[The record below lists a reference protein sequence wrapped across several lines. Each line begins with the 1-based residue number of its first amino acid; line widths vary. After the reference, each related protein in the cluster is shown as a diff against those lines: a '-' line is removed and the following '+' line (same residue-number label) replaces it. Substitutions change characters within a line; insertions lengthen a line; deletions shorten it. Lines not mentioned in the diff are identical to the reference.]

1 MCAGRCLLKNGI
13 LWDTKKMVDILIDD
27 ERIVQ
32 IVPGQSLGA
41 VDARIID
48 LTGKTILPGFF
59 NAHVHL
65 YGVRGPLP
73 DELLHRF
80 VLGGVTTV
88 RDMGVTSTI
97 TFEEYQKWLTQR
109 TGPEYPSVIS
119 AGKFICGT
127 NTYGAVHPSGAL
139 IGYVIDETPE
149 QAKLAVDHMVDTG
162 AALIKT
168 GLDYGMD
175 PAKPLDYLPEE
186 VFRAICSRARERG
199 VPSSAHIT
207 KTDNFLRAAQWGLTE
222 SAHVTHS
229 PMTDEEVALIAASGM
244 AFTATLSIFDMV
256 SAETG
261 EKIMDDALSN
271 TRRLYRAGV
280 PMAVGTD
287 FMFENHPYQTAG
299 IPIHELRLLH
309 RAGLTVDEIIRAATI
324 DSAGICGRADVT
336 GSIEAGKQADLVAVS
351 GAIDETFQALE
362 NMAFVMHRGTII
374 KAA

>member
-1 MCAGRCLLKNGI
+1 MSAGRCLLKNGI

-186 VFRAICSRARERG
+186 VFRAICSRARKRG

>member
-1 MCAGRCLLKNGI
+1 MSAGRCLLKNGI

-287 FMFENHPYQTAG
+287 FMIENHPYQTAG
-299 IPIHELRLLH
+299 IPIHELRQLH

>member
-1 MCAGRCLLKNGI
+1 
-13 LWDTKKMVDILIDD
+13 
-27 ERIVQ
+27 
-32 IVPGQSLGA
+32 
-41 VDARIID
+41 
-48 LTGKTILPGFF
+48 
-59 NAHVHL
+59 
-65 YGVRGPLP
+65 
-73 DELLHRF
+73 
-80 VLGGVTTV
+80 
-88 RDMGVTSTI
+88 
-97 TFEEYQKWLTQR
+97 
-109 TGPEYPSVIS
+109 
-119 AGKFICGT
+119 
-127 NTYGAVHPSGAL
+127 
-139 IGYVIDETPE
+139 
-149 QAKLAVDHMVDTG
+149 MVDTG

>member
-1 MCAGRCLLKNGI
+1 MSAGRCLLKNGI

-168 GLDYGMD
+168 SLDYGMD

-299 IPIHELRLLH
+299 IPIHVLRLLH

>member
-1 MCAGRCLLKNGI
+1 MSAGRCLLKNGI

-32 IVPGQSLGA
+32 IVPGRSLGA

>member
-1 MCAGRCLLKNGI
+1 MSAGRCLLKNGI

-261 EKIMDDALSN
+261 EEIMDDALSN

>member
-1 MCAGRCLLKNGI
+1 MSAGRCLLKNGI

-168 GLDYGMD
+168 GLVYGMD
-175 PAKPLDYLPEE
+175 AAKPLDYLPEE

>member
-1 MCAGRCLLKNGI
+1 MSAGRCLLKNGI

-59 NAHVHL
+59 NAQVHL